1 MHDYWGL
8 LAESAVHTRGPDAA
22 AGRPRKVTRGLALLS
37 QQETVLHCLIVEAS
51 KLAVMADEGV
61 LRVPAMD
68 IQPNWQEVLRYTL
81 TIGVVSPAVPY
92 VPSVSLCNFAI
103 YCISKFCTHYTMHT
117 HTTII
122 QHTYIHD
129 PH

>member
-1 MHDYWGL
+1 MKLLSCTIGL

-22 AGRPRKVTRGLALLS
+22 AGRARKIARGLALLS
-37 QQETVLHCLIVEAS
+37 QQETGRAALTEAS

-81 TIGVVSPAVPY
+81 TIRVVPPAV
-92 VPSVSLCNFAI
+92 LLA
-103 YCISKFCTHYTMHT
+103 CI
-117 HTTII
+117 
-122 QHTYIHD
+122 
-129 PH
+129 